1 MNSKNTIK
9 MQGRIRGG
17 NKGITYMSNRQ
28 ILAIANSKVILTIVR
43 LWKTKIVE
51 AGCDM
56 IHSSTIS

>member
-43 LWKTKIVE
+43 LWKTEIVE
-51 AGCDM
+51 AGCNM
-56 IHSSTIS
+56 IHSNTIS

>member
-28 ILAIANSKVILTIVR
+28 ILAIANSKVILTIGR
-43 LWKTKIVE
+43 LWKTEIVE
-51 AGCDM
+51 VGCDM